1 MTIITTSRLALSE
14 LSEADAPFI
23 VELLNSPGWLRF
35 IGDREVRNDNDARA
49 YIVNGPVKSYIAN
62 QFGLWLV
69 STTDQQQPIG
79 ICGLIKRN
87 HLPHP
92 DLGFAFLPQFIG
104 HGFARESAEAVLKH
118 AANTLKI
125 PVVNAITTDENLSS
139 LKLLFKLGFA
149 FIGLVQNPGEDE
161 ELMLLEKQL

>member
-23 VELLNSPGWLRF
+23 IELLNSRGWLRF
-35 IGDREVRNDNDARA
+35 IGDRGVRNDNDARG
-49 YIVNGPVKSYIAN
+49 YIVNGPMKSYKTN

-69 STTDQQQPIG
+69 STTDQQPIG

-92 DLGFAFLPQFIG
+92 DLGFAFLPEFNG
-104 HGFARESAEAVLKH
+104 KGYAYESAAAVLQY
-118 AANTLKI
+118 AGNELKI
-125 PVVNAITTDENLSS
+125 PIVNAITSDDNENS
-139 LKLLFKLGFA
+139 LRLLFKLGFS
-149 FIGLVQNPGEDE
+149 FIGLVQTPGEEE
-161 ELMLLEKQL
+161 ELMLLEKRL